1 MSIFSNFIEFH
12 FVEFHSPLNHFSDVR
27 PSISIQRISKQQ
39 NITFNMAPKK
49 KPQKKGN
56 DDWEAD
62 LGESLD
68 PNIDTAVNAAEPEQ
82 NEDLDRSDLSG
93 GGGGG
98 LLAALKKNKSKK
110 QKKGKFVQEDYVDGE
125 DLSAANG
132 LQDHEPENGLEG
144 LAAKLVEE
152 ANIEEISAKQ
162 STKPKGGKDK
172 QVKPTEAPKVDEDG
186 SEEDAGG
193 LKTKK
198 EKDKERKEREKQRKK
213 EQVNLVLT
221 HSSVLR

>member
-1 MSIFSNFIEFH
+1 
-12 FVEFHSPLNHFSDVR
+12 
-27 PSISIQRISKQQ
+27 
-39 NITFNMAPKK
+39 MAPKK

-62 LGESLD
+62 LGESLG
-68 PNIDTAVNAAEPEQ
+68 PSTDTAVNAETAEPEQ
-82 NEDLDRSDLSG
+82 NEDVDRSDLSG

-98 LLAALKKNKSKK
+98 LLAALKKNKKQK

-132 LQDHEPENGLEG
+132 LQDDEGENGIEI
-144 LAAKLVEE
+144 LAAKVAEE
-152 ANIEEISAKQ
+152 ANIEDIPTKQ
-162 STKPKGGKDK
+162 SSKPKGGKDK
-172 QVKPTEAPKVDEDG
+172 QIKATDAPKVDEDG
-186 SEEDAGG
+186 SGEEVGEG

-198 EKDKERKEREKQRKK
+198 EKEKERKEREKQRKK
-213 EQVNLVLT
+213 EQVHLVFT

>member
-1 MSIFSNFIEFH
+1 
-12 FVEFHSPLNHFSDVR
+12 
-27 PSISIQRISKQQ
+27 
-39 NITFNMAPKK
+39 MAPKK

-68 PNIDTAVNAAEPEQ
+68 PNVDAAVNAETAEPEQ
-82 NEDLDRSDLSG
+82 NEDIDRSDLSG

-132 LQDHEPENGLEG
+132 LQDHEPENGLED
-144 LAAKLVEE
+144 LATKVVEE
-152 ANIEEISAKQ
+152 ANIEDLPAKQ

-172 QVKPTEAPKVDEDG
+172 QVKPTEAPKVDEDDESG
-186 SEEDAGG
+186 DEAGG

-213 EQVNLVLT
+213 EQVHLILT